1 MPTADQMQQ
10 AIKPLFPGLMG
21 VELAEV
27 TAERVVATMLV
38 RPDLCTAGGVCHG
51 GAFMA
56 FADTI
61 GAVGTVMNL
70 PPGTRTTTIESKT
83 NFLGAAL
90 VNTRIT
96 AESTPLHRGKTT
108 QVWQTM
114 IRSEAGKLCAVVTQT
129 QMVLPAGLDERLIE
143 QAAVMSL
150 EHASAHK
157 SRVGGNFRA
166 TDQLAKRSPSVSA
179 TIATRAS
186 PTPRERDRSCPTQ
199 SRARYLQAPF
209 CSALR
214 WLRCKP
220 PSASKCEWS
229 SI

>member
-1 MPTADQMQQ
+1 
-10 AIKPLFPGLMG
+10 MG
-21 VELAEV
+21 VEIKEATPEH
-27 TAERVVATMLV
+27 VVATMLV

-70 PPGTRTTTIESKT
+70 PAGHPHHDHRIQDQ
-83 NFLGAAL
+83 FPRRRP

-129 QMVLPAGLDERLIE
+129 QMVLPA
-143 QAAVMSL
+143 
-150 EHASAHK
+150 
-157 SRVGGNFRA
+157 
-166 TDQLAKRSPSVSA
+166 
-179 TIATRAS
+179 
-186 PTPRERDRSCPTQ
+186 
-199 SRARYLQAPF
+199 
-209 CSALR
+209 
-214 WLRCKP
+214 
-220 PSASKCEWS
+220 
-229 SI
+229 

>member
-1 MPTADQMQQ
+1 MPTAEQMQQ

-21 VELAEV
+21 VEIEEA
-27 TAERVVATMLV
+27 TPERVVASMLV

-90 VNTRIT
+90 VNTRVT

-108 QVWQTM
+108 MVWQTM

-129 QMVLPAGLDERLIE
+129 QMVLPA
-143 QAAVMSL
+143 
-150 EHASAHK
+150 
-157 SRVGGNFRA
+157 
-166 TDQLAKRSPSVSA
+166 
-179 TIATRAS
+179 
-186 PTPRERDRSCPTQ
+186 
-199 SRARYLQAPF
+199 
-209 CSALR
+209 
-214 WLRCKP
+214 
-220 PSASKCEWS
+220 
-229 SI
+229 